1 MFGLKHPISSIHL
14 RERFAFAAAVC
25 DLFVISVAIAVLIG
39 WCLHIEFLKR
49 ILPGM
54 TPMNP
59 LTAVSLLL
67 AGYALWMVRSPL
79 PNRTRRILA
88 VFLCIAVVIIAASRL
103 LATFTSFDLAADQ
116 WLFRSTLD
124 GNRQAPNTAACLLMI
139 ALAIA
144 TIDVETKKLRPAQ
157 LLALAAGALALLALI
172 GYAYSTQSLYGLPT
186 FVPMAIHTAVCCI
199 LLCLAILFVRP
210 DCGFMAVMTGDDLGG
225 ILARR
230 LLLLTIAAP
239 VVLGWLR
246 LLAVRHQWISDQLSN
261 ALLIIA
267 VAAVFS
273 SLVWAN
279 ARLLRK
285 IDSDRRRA
293 QAVMRHAEQ
302 RYRAVVEQ
310 TAEGIYL
317 LDASTKRIVE
327 SNPAFARL
335 LGYTLAEAAH
345 LTVYDFVDH
354 PRESIDQRIAEV
366 LVQGHA
372 VMGERQYKRKDGS
385 DVDVQANASVI
396 TCDGQPL
403 LCTVVHDITRR
414 KKAERE
420 IQYKNQQL
428 GEIAKS
434 ERQALAELKQTQSH
448 LVQTEKL
455 AGLGQMVAGVAHEIN
470 NPLSFVSNNVAV
482 LQRDLAGVRKI
493 LEFYQQADALIE
505 AGNKEL
511 MQEIRDLSER
521 IDLPYTLKN
530 SDDLMLRSREGLRR
544 IQQIVKDLREFARLD
559 ESDLHEVDLNE
570 GIASTVNIIRG
581 TAKKHQVEIE
591 MDLQPLPMF
600 SCYPAKL
607 NQVVMNLLSNAI
619 DASGENTKVIVRSRR
634 TENDGV
640 ELQVEDQG
648 SGISPAALSRIFDPF
663 YTTKPPGQGT
673 GLGLSISYGIVQDHG
688 GKIEVQSQLGQGT
701 RFTIR
706 LPKRKTT

>member
-1 MFGLKHPISSIHL
+1 MFGLNKPISSTQL
-14 RERFAFAAAVC
+14 RQRFLIAAAVC
-25 DLFVISVAIAVLIG
+25 DWMVVAVALLVLAG
-39 WCLHIEFLKR
+39 WCLHVKLLKR
-49 ILPGM
+49 VLPGM
-54 TPMNP
+54 TEMNP
-59 LTAVSLLL
+59 LTAIGLILL
-67 AGYALWMVRSPL
+67 AAALWLQRAPACNRVCRS
-79 PNRTRRILA
+79 IAIALA
-88 VFLCIAVVIIAASRL
+88 TAVVLIGMSRL
-103 LATFTSFDLAADQ
+103 LATVSGFDPAMDRL
-116 WLFRSTLD
+116 LFRSQLK
-124 GNRQAPNTAACLLMI
+124 GNRQAPNTAACLLLI
-139 ALAIA
+139 AMSAAL
-144 TIDVETKKLRPAQ
+144 IDLEIRKIRPAQ
-157 LLALAAGALALLALI
+157 VLALLAGALALLALI
-172 GYAYSTQSLYGLPT
+172 GYVYSAESLYGLPT
-186 FVPMAIHTAVCCI
+186 FIPMALHTAGCCI
-199 LLCLAILFVRP
+199 LLCFCILFARP
-210 DCGFMAVMTGDDLGG
+210 DCGVMAVMTGDDLGG

-230 LLLLTIAAP
+230 LLLLAIAAP
-239 VVLGWLR
+239 VVLGWVR
-246 LLAVRHQWISDQLSN
+246 LVAVRHDWISDQLSN

-317 LDASTKRIVE
+317 LDASNKRIVE

-335 LGYTLAEAAH
+335 LGYTPAEAAQ
-345 LTVYDFVDH
+345 LSVYDFVDH
-354 PRESIDQRIAEV
+354 PRASIDLRIAET
-366 LVQGHA
+366 LIQGHS
-372 VMGERQYKRKDGS
+372 VFGERQYKRKDGT
-385 DVDVQANASVI
+385 DVDVQANACVI

-428 GEIAKS
+428 EEIAQS
-434 ERQALAELKQTQSH
+434 ERLALAELKQTQSH

-482 LQRDLAGVRKI
+482 LQRDLAAIRKL

-511 MQEIRDLSER
+511 LEEIRDLAER

-530 SDDLMLRSREGLRR
+530 SDDLMARSREGLRR

-559 ESDLHEVDLNE
+559 ESDLHEVDINE

-581 TAKKHQVEIE
+581 TAKKHQVEVE
-591 MDLQPLPMF
+591 MDLQPMPLF
-600 SCYPAKL
+600 ACYPAKL
-607 NQVVMNLLSNAI
+607 NQVIMNLLSNAI
-619 DASGENTKVIVRSRR
+619 DASNENTRVTVRTSSQ
-634 TENDGV
+634 ENGGI
-640 ELQVEDQG
+640 EIQVEDQG
-648 SGISPAALSRIFDPF
+648 SGIPPEKISRIFDPF
-663 YTTKPPGQGT
+663 YTTKPPGKGT

-688 GKIEVQSQLGQGT
+688 GKIEVQSEPGKGT
-701 RFTIR
+701 CFTIR
-706 LPKRKTT
+706 LPKRDPA